1 MMQKR
6 FPLYLCLKISSFVA
20 FPPLAEPGSPNL
32 NRSAIAY
39 TICLWETWHRVG
51 ILNIDVYIIIFG
63 VTRGGALAGLSTQ
76 LVET

>member
-1 MMQKR
+1 MMQNR

-20 FPPLAEPGSPNL
+20 EPPLAEPGSPNL
-32 NRSAIAY
+32 NRSAIAD
-39 TICLWETWHRVG
+39 TIWLWETWHRVG
-51 ILNIDVYIIIFG
+51 ILNIDVYIFG